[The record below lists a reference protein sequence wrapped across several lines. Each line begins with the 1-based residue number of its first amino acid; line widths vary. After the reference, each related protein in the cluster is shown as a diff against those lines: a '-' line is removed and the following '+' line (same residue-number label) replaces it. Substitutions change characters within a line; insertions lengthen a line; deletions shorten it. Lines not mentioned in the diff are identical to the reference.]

1 MRIVGIVT
9 FQRSQRL
16 VRGHVG
22 GAVIGGDYA
31 KVCGPGSIQLL
42 RVEIGI
48 LHAIHRVHRTGGAAT
63 ARKHEAVAK
72 KQSKTV

>member
-48 LHAIHRVHRTGGAAT
+48 LHAIHQVHRWGCDSQKA
-63 ARKHEAVAK
+63 
-72 KQSKTV
+72 